1 MSYPAQT
8 QRDLD
13 PIGCDTPNCNHDHS
27 IIWMRQKCHPKAHLQ
42 VAYHK
47 ALGAMVVSCPSCGA
61 EVGRIAVARSR
72 LIAA

>member
-1 MSYPAQT
+1 MSHAQT
-8 QRDLD
+8 QFDLD
-13 PIGCDTPNCNHDHS
+13 QMGCGEPNCNHDHS
-27 IIWMRQKCHPKAHLQ
+27 ILFMHARCHPRSGLD

-47 ALGAMVVSCPSCGA
+47 ALGAMVCTCKTCHA